1 MFAIIGIILMGSIL
15 LNCLL
20 RSKTTSWIHKITT
33 GLVWLLLFLLGLK
46 VGSNEAIIEG
56 LSVIGLQATVITI
69 TVVTG
74 SMFYS
79 WRLWQLITAKNK

>member
-1 MFAIIGIILMGSIL
+1 MFTIAGIMLIGSML

-33 GLVWLLLFLLGLK
+33 GLIWLLLFLLGLE

-56 LSVIGLQATVITI
+56 LSAIGLQATIIIITA
-69 TVVTG
+69 VMG
-74 SMFYS
+74 SIFYS
-79 WRLWQLITAKNK
+79 WRLWQLITTRNK